1 MNNPNRSDGVCEGDV
16 ILSDILDY
24 VEIGHDE
31 SDGGRIYCEI

>member
-1 MNNPNRSDGVCEGDV
+1 MNNPNRNDGVCEGDV

-24 VEIGHDE
+24 VEIGRDE